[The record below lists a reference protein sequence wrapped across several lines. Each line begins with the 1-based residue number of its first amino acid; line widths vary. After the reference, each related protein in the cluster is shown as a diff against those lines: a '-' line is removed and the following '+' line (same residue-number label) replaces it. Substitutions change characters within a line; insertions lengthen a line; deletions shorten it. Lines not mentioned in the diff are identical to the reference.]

1 LKILFISSRVPFPLD
16 KGDKL
21 RAYHFIKQLNK
32 NHEVLLFCL
41 SEEKISE
48 LQTLELKKIASKV
61 YIFHLSKAN
70 ILFNLFKALFSG
82 KPFQVGYFFSG
93 NAKREIEILNSI
105 HQPQAVFCQLIR
117 TAEYAQ
123 NINPQLKLID
133 IMDALSKGIERRI
146 PNEKFLFRQ
155 VLKLELWRLK
165 KYENNISSKFDKSF
179 IISQQDLGYLP
190 KSLQNNCSV
199 IANGVDYD
207 FFYPSKNNS
216 KKYDIIFAG
225 NMAYPPNVFAVN
237 FLVKEILPLLKTS
250 FPNIKLLIAGANPT
264 LDVLNLKSEN
274 TQVSGWIEDIREA
287 YDSSKIF
294 VAPML
299 TGSGLQNKI
308 LESMAMQLPCITSPL
323 AAKALTN
330 ISKNV
335 PFICENPNEY
345 VSVISNLLLDDEQR
359 VRIGEQGREYVIKY
373 YNWSNIAKQL
383 EFNLND

>member
-1 LKILFISSRVPFPLD
+1 
-16 KGDKL
+16 
-21 RAYHFIKQLNK
+21 
-32 NHEVLLFCL
+32 
-41 SEEKISE
+41 
-48 LQTLELKKIASKV
+48 
-61 YIFHLSKAN
+61 
-70 ILFNLFKALFSG
+70 
-82 KPFQVGYFFSG
+82 
-93 NAKREIEILNSI
+93 
-105 HQPQAVFCQLIR
+105 
-117 TAEYAQ
+117 
-123 NINPQLKLID
+123 
-133 IMDALSKGIERRI
+133 MDALSKGIERRI

-155 VLKLELWRLK
+155 ILKLELRRLK
-165 KYENNISSKFDKSF
+165 KYENKISSKFDKSF
-179 IISQQDLGYLP
+179 IISEQDLSYLP

-274 TQVSGWIEDIREA
+274 TEVSGWIEDIREA

-345 VSVISNLLLDDEQR
+345 ASVISNLLLDDEQR
-359 VRIGEQGREYVIKY
+359 VSIGEQGREYVIKY